1 MTMSRILRVLAWRV
15 RFAMYGY
22 QRRYWRFLDGWA
34 WSGECWRDWCDE
46 RCGLADYR
54 DAAKEEI
61 YTARLEA

>member
-1 MTMSRILRVLAWRV
+1 MMANFITVLAWRV
-15 RFAMYGY
+15 LFTLYGY
-22 QRRYWRFLDGWA
+22 RRKYWLLLDGWQ
-34 WSGECWRDWCDE
+34 WSGECWRDWDDA